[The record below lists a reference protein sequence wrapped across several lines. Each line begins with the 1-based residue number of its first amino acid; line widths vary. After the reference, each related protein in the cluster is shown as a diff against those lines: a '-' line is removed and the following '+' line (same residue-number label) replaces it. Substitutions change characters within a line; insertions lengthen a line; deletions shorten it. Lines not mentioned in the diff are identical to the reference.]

1 MVKKS
6 CSPYDQ
12 VMPLAG
18 KGEPFKPGTSLGS
31 SWQSVV
37 VPGGDNYFQEVG
49 QKQLCWEKPW
59 RPQTC
64 NQVEKLACVDLGNF
78 DIRILLNRKE
88 NVSAF
93 RADAALAAAL
103 GQSSL
108 GKLKDALGEF
118 SSAKAPTDSLVL
130 SGSVELWPLQEIFK
144 TSALR
149 SLDSVL
155 LSLYIKAS
163 DEGLRYLDSF
173 WVFGTKS
180 AEEAMKL
187 IVACTLKAEQQIELL
202 EGLSFQSLPVVLKL
216 DLPLEDVA
224 RLSDMAKLSAGKAV
238 SSSLRFGDICFV
250 GVGFALQGYGEGAYG
265 L

>member
-49 QKQLCWEKPW
+49 QKQPCWEKPW
-59 RPQTC
+59 RPQAF

-108 GKLKDALGEF
+108 GKLRDALGEF
-118 SSAKAPTDSLVL
+118 SSSKAPTDSLVL
-130 SGSVELWPLQEIFK
+130 SGSVELWSLQEIFK

-155 LSLYIKAS
+155 LSLYTKAS

-224 RLSDMAKLSAGKAV
+224 RLSDMAKLSTGKAV